1 MLSKIELPIDKL
13 IAEKL
18 LNPVLSEFIRVYI
31 CDWNIPL
38 KVWMVSTSYVVCVDK
53 RGLTSIHNL
62 HNKRTKVVKDLDMMF
77 SSDIGNLIVYR
88 KIDTFQQNDLR
99 IMSPLYK
106 YVCSRLVP
114 TVNQGASQDSQNILY
129 GIGGEFYLYFL
140 FCKDYYSQFH
150 GISNSV
156 DIISVAQKNLT
167 NYFSLSNG
175 INSTDNYTLQHVK
188 YDCMQL
194 TNLDR
199 SKKNSLIINLSTVPL
214 NVLNEVVRLGFD
226 RVIIITCNQQVFNKR
241 RSILETKKYKLVGF
255 EHFQNFQSVSLVYVS
270 VYVYLIK
277 PPK

>member
-53 RGLTSIHNL
+53 TGLTSIHNL
-62 HNKRTKVVKDLDMMF
+62 HNKRSKVVKDLDMMF
-77 SSDIGNLIVYR
+77 SSDVGNLVVYR

-99 IMSPLYK
+99 IISPLYK
-106 YVCSRLVP
+106 YVCSRLVT
-114 TVNQGASQDSQNILY
+114 TVNQGANQGSQNILY

-156 DIISVAQKNLT
+156 DIIGVAQKNLT
-167 NYFSLSNG
+167 NYFSLCNG
-175 INSTDNYTLQHVK
+175 INPIDNYTLQHVK
-188 YDCMQL
+188 YDRMQL
-194 TNLDR
+194 INLDR

-226 RVIIITCNQQVFNKR
+226 RVVIVTCNQQVFNRR
-241 RSILETKKYKLVGF
+241 RSILETEKYKLIGF
-255 EHFQNFQSVSLVYVS
+255 EHFQSVSLVYVS
-270 VYVYLIK
+270 VYVYLIR
-277 PPK
+277 P